1 MTIRVITLT
10 GEVATGKSTIARA
23 LLSKLPGWEQANTGA
38 KFREIC
44 QARGMSIQEVSF
56 LPDDI
61 HREVDTWQQDI
72 AQTGSNLII
81 EGRLAGWLTRDMLH
95 VFRVYCWTQLD
106 VRVARYIQR
115 EQTSEAEAKAA
126 IEYRDSHD
134 ALKYRR
140 MYDLVDYRDPS
151 FYSLILDTSANTPE
165 ELAELI
171 IDKAGLVS
179 PAPSRG

>member
-10 GEVATGKSTIARA
+10 GEAATGKSTIAKA

-61 HREVDTWQQDI
+61 HREVDMWQRDI
-72 AQTGSNLII
+72 AETGSDLII
-81 EGRLAGWLTRDMLH
+81 EGRLAGWPTKDMPH
-95 VFRVYCWTQLD
+95 VFRVFCWTQLD
-106 VRVARYIQR
+106 VRIARYIQR
-115 EQTSEAEAKAA
+115 EQTSEADARAA
-126 IEYRDSHD
+126 IEYRDSRD
-134 ALKYRR
+134 VQKYRR
-140 MYDLVDYRDPS
+140 MYHLTDYRDPS
-151 FYSLILDTSANTPE
+151 YYSLMLDTSSNTPE

-171 IDKAGLVS
+171 LEKAGLVS
-179 PAPSRG
+179 PAPSRS

>member
-61 HREVDTWQQDI
+61 HREVDMWQRDI
-72 AQTGSNLII
+72 AQAGSRLII
-81 EGRLAGWLTRDMLH
+81 EGRLAGWLTKDMSH
-95 VFRVYCWTQLD
+95 VFRVFCWTEPD

-126 IEYRDSHD
+126 IEFRDSRD
-134 ALKYRR
+134 VLKYQR
-140 MYDLVDYRDPS
+140 MYDLPDYRDPS
-151 FYSLILDTSANTPE
+151 FYSLILDTSSNTPE
-165 ELAELI
+165 ELAEMI

-179 PAPSRG
+179 PAPSRS